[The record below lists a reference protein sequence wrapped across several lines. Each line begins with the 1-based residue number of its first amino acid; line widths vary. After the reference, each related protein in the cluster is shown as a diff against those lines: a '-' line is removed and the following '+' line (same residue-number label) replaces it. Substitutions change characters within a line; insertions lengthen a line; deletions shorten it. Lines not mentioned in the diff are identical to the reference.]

1 LRVAISSRS
10 SCREAA
16 AAIPAMTG
24 SEQLNC
30 EALHWRYIRR
40 YRPQLARLAHG
51 MAGGGSRDD
60 FRNPEFVQEWSC
72 FIFYV
77 LNTDPQQSR
86 FQKFDIR
93 LQASDRRQDR
103 RHWMVED
110 QIH

>member
-1 LRVAISSRS
+1 
-10 SCREAA
+10 
-16 AAIPAMTG
+16 MTG

-77 LNTDPQQSR
+77 LNTDPQKLVYNEISKAGFKSLIYDYKQVTEGKTGGIGWWKIKSTKSR
-86 FQKFDIR
+86 P
-93 LQASDRRQDR
+93 
-103 RHWMVED
+103 
-110 QIH
+110 